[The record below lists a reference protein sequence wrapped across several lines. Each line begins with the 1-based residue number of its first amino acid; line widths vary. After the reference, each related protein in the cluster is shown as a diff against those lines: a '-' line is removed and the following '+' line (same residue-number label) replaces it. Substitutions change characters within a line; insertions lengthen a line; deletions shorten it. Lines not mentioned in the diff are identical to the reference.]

1 MATPSDEWAPF
12 WAHNEAVR
20 GALIVLGILLGV
32 LLLADAARADDAH
45 VIAVSVAPE
54 QTCPAPRQVT
64 DALAVRLPGAVLPPG
79 QPARPR
85 MMRLAVAT
93 DPTGGIR
100 IDFADSEGV
109 PLLHRVLA
117 PTRGPGECAALAD
130 TIALIIERYWREVGY
145 DAPPLAPPP
154 PPPPPPP
161 PASPPPAPPPA
172 VAVEARRA
180 APPPRA
186 DAAPG
191 PPWRWSAAAAV
202 AGRAGDAGARDASAL
217 IAVGVE
223 GRIGLRLSAGVST
236 GTTAA
241 LAATGQADFRRF
253 PLRLGGYVPIHVG
266 VGQLEPGLGV
276 DLDLISF
283 GVRGDGGITNL
294 GAPTSC
300 SARLC
305 RAAGADLALGWS
317 YASAHHIFVRALGRL
332 GMAASYNFV
341 TKTNDPATLGDPN
354 WRTPSTYLEVGLESG
369 LWFP

>member
-1 MATPSDEWAPF
+1 MATPSDEWARF
-12 WAHNEAVR
+12 WAHNGAVR
-20 GALIVLGILLGV
+20 GALIFVRGLLGV

-45 VIAVSVAPE
+45 VIAVSVAPD

-79 QPARPR
+79 QPAKPR

-145 DAPPLAPPP
+145 DAPPLAPPNPAP
-154 PPPPPPP
+154 PPQ
-161 PASPPPAPPPA
+161 PPPAPPPAPSPPA

-180 APPPRA
+180 APPPRQV
-186 DAAPG
+186 AAPS

-217 IAVGVE
+217 IALGVE
-223 GRIGLRLSAGVST
+223 GRIGVRLSAGVSS
-236 GTTAA
+236 GTTAP
-241 LAATGQADFRRF
+241 LPTGQADFRRF
-253 PLRLGGYVPIHVG
+253 PLRLGAYLPIHVG

-283 GVRGDGGITNL
+283 GSAAMGASRTSGRRRPPAPRVFVGPPAPIWRSVGPMPPCITSSCAPW
-294 GAPTSC
+294 GASEW
-300 SARLC
+300 RL
-305 RAAGADLALGWS
+305 
-317 YASAHHIFVRALGRL
+317 
-332 GMAASYNFV
+332 
-341 TKTNDPATLGDPN
+341 
-354 WRTPSTYLEVGLESG
+354 RTPSSPIPTTQRHPVTRIGVRQAPTWRLV
-369 LWFP
+369 